1 MNSVELK
8 NHIIEEIEFDLF
20 NSTSFNQEELIPGLE
35 RALQIIDNIDPE

>member
-8 NHIIEEIEFDLF
+8 KYIIEEIEFDLF
-20 NSTSFNQEELIPGLE
+20 NAPSFNQEELIPGLE